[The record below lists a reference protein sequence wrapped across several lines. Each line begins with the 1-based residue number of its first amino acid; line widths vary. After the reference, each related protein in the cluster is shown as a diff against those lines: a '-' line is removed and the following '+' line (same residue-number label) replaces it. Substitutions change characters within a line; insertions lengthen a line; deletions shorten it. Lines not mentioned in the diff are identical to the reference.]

1 MIKIKGSVVLSSSR
15 VFDKLIKLAD
25 EAFND

>member
-1 MIKIKGSVVLSSSR
+1 MVKIKGLTILGNTG
-15 VFDKLIKLAD
+15 VFSKLIKIAN